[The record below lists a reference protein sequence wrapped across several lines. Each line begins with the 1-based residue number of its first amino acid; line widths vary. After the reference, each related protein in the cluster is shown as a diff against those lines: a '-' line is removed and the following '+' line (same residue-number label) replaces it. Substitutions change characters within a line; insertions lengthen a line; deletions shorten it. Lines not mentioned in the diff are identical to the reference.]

1 MAGELLFYRSNDG
14 VIATATLDNTG
25 RFHGQ
30 LDGQLNPD
38 WTHIVAVGQELLFY
52 RSNDGVIATATLDN
66 TGRFHGQLDG
76 KVNPDWS
83 SIIGVS

>member
-1 MAGELLFYRSNDG
+1 MAG
-14 VIATATLDNTG
+14 
-25 RFHGQ
+25 
-30 LDGQLNPD
+30 
-38 WTHIVAVGQELLFY
+38 ELLFY

-83 SIIGVS
+83 SIISVS